1 MVATYGL
8 GAFTQD
14 LDALVADPARDQR
27 AIVAAAKPLLARLL
41 QDMSWL
47 DRRCAAPRGKTV
59 QYLLHQ
65 HPEDRYSVVAVVFDV
80 GYCTSVHNHGTWGLV
95 GVWHGEEQEERF
107 TRSGDGARSGETRLR
122 PAGSVVNT
130 PGSVTHL
137 IAPDE
142 DVHRIRN
149 LSPHPSRS
157 IHVYGGD
164 LNGKAREQYD
174 LETGAIKEFRTSVVV
189 LE

>member
-8 GAFTQD
+8 AALTND

-41 QDMSWL
+41 QDMRWL
-47 DRRCAAPRGKTV
+47 DRRYTAPRGKSV
-59 QYLLHQ
+59 QYLLHR
-65 HPEDRYSVVAVVFDV
+65 HPGDRYSVVAVVFDV

-95 GVWHGEEQEERF
+95 GVWHGEEQEDRF
-107 TRSGDGARSGETRLR
+107 KRSDDPTRPGEMRLR
-122 PAGSVVNT
+122 AAGSVVNT

-137 IAPDE
+137 IAPAE
-142 DVHRIRN
+142 DIHRIRN
-149 LSPHPSRS
+149 LSPHPSLS

-164 LNGKAREQYD
+164 LDGKLREQYD